1 MMKVSIKWIG
11 LAGMV
16 ALSMA
21 AAAVGCSGS
30 KNESDGSTGGTKSE
44 GGSGGSSTDPSTGGT
59 TQGGSSSSSSSSKGG
74 STSTSTTTP
83 LPEGVTCASEPAP
96 GNAQLTDFKEV
107 TAGKYDSSKNFSW
120 GTSKTLTGG
129 TFFYGEAGDST
140 ATPAVPASSLTA
152 EVIDAALHLT
162 GEIQPNKYA
171 GFGFWFGPACTDA
184 RAYKGISFK
193 ISGDMGDSELQIQ
206 VQSSRNY
213 PIDEENSKGE
223 CDGDWGSPCNSNS
236 YTFKDLVLTAEP
248 KTIQMPW
255 ADFVGGVP
263 VDPLEPA
270 ELLGF
275 QWHFNCGEKACAPSV
290 VIDDVTFY

>member
-1 MMKVSIKWIG
+1 MKWIG

-21 AAAVGCSGS
+21 AAASGCSGS
-30 KNESDGSTGGTKSE
+30 KDESSDGAGGTSSEGGNGNGGSSDGTTTGGTS
-44 GGSGGSSTDPSTGGT
+44 DGGT
-59 TQGGSSSSSSSSKGG
+59 SASSSSKGG
-74 STSTSTTTP
+74 STSTGTSTKTP
-83 LPEGVTCASEPAP
+83 LPDGVTCAADPAP
-96 GNAQLTDFKEV
+96 GNALLTNFTEV

-129 TFFYGEAGDST
+129 TFFYGDAGDS
-140 ATPAVPASSLTA
+140 AASPAVPASSLAA
-152 EVIDAALHLT
+152 EVADGALHLT
-162 GEIQPNKYA
+162 GDIQPNKYA

-193 ISGDMGDSELQIQ
+193 ISGDMSDSELQIQ

-213 PIDEENSKGE
+213 PIDTKNSKGE
-223 CDGDWGSPCNSNS
+223 CDGTWGSPCNSNA

-248 KTIQMPW
+248 QTIQMPW
-255 ADFVGGVP
+255 GDFVGGVP

-275 QWHFNCGEKACAPSV
+275 QWHFNCGETACKPSV
-290 VIDDVTFY
+290 IIDDVTFY